1 MQPLNN
7 VIFTSSII
15 SAIILR
21 PTKGAGKR
29 KIKGKIS
36 TSKHRNDK
44 DEGMIRKNVKTAI
57 INMFNYLKKSVSNE
71 ETKKY

>member
-7 VIFTSSII
+7 VKFTSSII

-44 DEGMIRKNVKTAI
+44 DEGMIRKKC
-57 INMFNYLKKSVSNE
+57 
-71 ETKKY
+71 